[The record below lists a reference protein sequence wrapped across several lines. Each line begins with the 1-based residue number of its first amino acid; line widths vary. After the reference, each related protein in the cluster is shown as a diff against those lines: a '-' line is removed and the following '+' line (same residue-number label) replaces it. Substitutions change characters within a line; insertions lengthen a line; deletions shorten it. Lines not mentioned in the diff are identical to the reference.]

1 MVKRATEGILLD
13 GTAMVAISA
22 RAATTVS
29 AEAAWSELQH
39 AVGGAACGANVEDD
53 GIVELLVGFALWVVI
68 NKVRTKEMLRAEV
81 NNRSWPVYVKRCAD

>member
-1 MVKRATEGILLD
+1 MVKRATEGILSD

-39 AVGGAACGANVEDD
+39 AVDGVACGANVEDD
-53 GIVELLVGFALWVVI
+53 GMMV
-68 NKVRTKEMLRAEV
+68 EMLDACRILLME
-81 NNRSWPVYVKRCAD
+81 WE

>member
-1 MVKRATEGILLD
+1 MATPENSMIRGSMVKRATEGILLD

-39 AVGGAACGANVEDD
+39 AVGGAACGAKVEDD
-53 GIVELLVGFALWVVI
+53 GMV
-68 NKVRTKEMLRAEV
+68 EMLDACGICFMDG
-81 NNRSWPVYVKRCAD
+81 NK

>member
-22 RAATTVS
+22 RAATKVS

-53 GIVELLVGFALWVVI
+53 GMVECSMLVGFALWVVI

-81 NNRSWPVYVKRCAD
+81 NDRSWPV